1 MALWI
6 VRTGWVFLSMNGR
19 RGFLTHQAGLGIA
32 VVVEFFKFI
41 HPHFCSSD
49 TVGQGLA
56 TGIGSLLREDVAH
69 MGARVRFQSATTLPD
84 LQWRWRGE
92 VTQ

>member
-1 MALWI
+1 MC
-6 VRTGWVFLSMNGR
+6 RWVE
-19 RGFLTHQAGLGIA
+19 THQAGPGIA

-41 HPHFCSSD
+41 HPHFSGSD

-56 TGIGSLLREDVAH
+56 ARIGSLLRENMAY
-69 MGARVRFQSATTLPD
+69 VRAGVCFQTATTLPD

-92 VTQ
+92 ATW